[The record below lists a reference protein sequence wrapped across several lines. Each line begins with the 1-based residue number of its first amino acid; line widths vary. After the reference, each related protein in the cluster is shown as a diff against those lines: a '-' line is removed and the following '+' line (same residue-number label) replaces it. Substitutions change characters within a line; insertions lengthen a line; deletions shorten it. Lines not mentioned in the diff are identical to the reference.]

1 MPPRHLHFPMQ
12 FTNLAAHPDIGSNS
26 YLLELGAT
34 RLVLDAGTH
43 PKHTGRD
50 TLPLYEDLPRDSL
63 DGILVSHPH
72 LDHIGALPVLMH
84 EQPGAAV
91 VMTGLTREH
100 GDVLLH
106 NSVNVMKAQREELN
120 EPLYPLYSHG
130 QVESCV
136 KRWIVRE
143 PGHAFSLGD
152 RDRVSIEFFRAGHVL
167 GAVGMRIEAEG
178 RRVFYTGDVH
188 FEDQTITKGAV
199 FPTDPVDALI
209 VETTRGDHQRD
220 PGYTRGA
227 EKRRFAASLRAAI
240 EGGGAVLIPVFAFG
254 KTQELLLMLK
264 ELIDEGELPPVPV
277 HIGGLSTKMT
287 EVTDRHCDHPDRLH
301 RGYRILAD
309 FPGLRRVP
317 RGREPELRPGEIY
330 ALSSGMMSEH
340 TVSHRFAKR
349 ILASE
354 RHAILFVGY
363 ADEDAP
369 GGRILAAGRGGR
381 VALSS
386 SSPHESEI
394 RCAVERF
401 DFSGHAPRE
410 QLADYAVA
418 CRPKTILLVHGD
430 EAARG
435 WFVEELGRRLPGT
448 RVVIPS
454 PGQEVDL

>member
-1 MPPRHLHFPMQ
+1 MRFI
-12 FTNLAAHPDIGSNS
+12 NLATHPDIGANS

-50 TLPLYEDLPRDSL
+50 TLPLYEELPRDCL
-63 DGILVSHPH
+63 DGILISHPH
-72 LDHIGALPVLMH
+72 LDHIGALPVLMR

-91 VMTGLTREH
+91 VMTELTLDH

-136 KRWIVRE
+136 KRWMVRE

-167 GAVGMRIEAEG
+167 GAVGMRIEAG
-178 RRVFYTGDVH
+178 GHRIFYTGDVH
-188 FEDQTITKGAV
+188 FEDQTITKGAD
-199 FPTDPVDALI
+199 FPADPVDTLI
-209 VETTRGDHQRD
+209 METTRGDHRRASA
-220 PGYTRGA
+220 YTREA
-227 EKRRFAASLRAAI
+227 EKQRFASVLRATI

-254 KTQELLLMLK
+254 KTQELLLMLR
-264 ELIDEGELPPVPV
+264 ELIDEGSVPSAPV

-287 EVTDRHCDHPDRLH
+287 EVTDRHCEHPDRLH
-301 RGYRILAD
+301 QGYRILKD
-309 FPGLRRVP
+309 FPELRRLP
-317 RGREPELRPGEIY
+317 RGREPEFRPGEIY

-340 TVSHRFAKR
+340 TVSHRFARR

-354 RHAILFVGY
+354 RNALLFVGY

-369 GGRILAAGRGGR
+369 GGRILAAGQGGR

-386 SSPHESEI
+386 DSPHESEI

-410 QLADYAVA
+410 QLVDYAVS
-418 CRPKTILLVHGD
+418 CRPKTVILVHGD

-435 WFVEELGRRLPGT
+435 WFIEELGKRLPET
-448 RVVIPS
+448 RVVAPV
-454 PGQEVDL
+454 PGQEIEL